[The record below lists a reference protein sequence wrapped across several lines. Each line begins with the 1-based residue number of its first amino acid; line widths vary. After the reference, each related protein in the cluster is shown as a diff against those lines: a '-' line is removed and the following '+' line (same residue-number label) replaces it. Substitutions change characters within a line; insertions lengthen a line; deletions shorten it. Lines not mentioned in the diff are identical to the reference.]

1 MLCSWVC
8 LFCFYL
14 FCLFCFCFVL
24 QLWEKT
30 GRRLEQSQGNHPV
43 VPHTALLPPK
53 YYSIKAKNIKYLP
66 NFQSHVIEE
75 IITQEAVTVFRCFGL
90 CTEKEAGLLT
100 SFPFRCTTIFV
111 FINGLLMHLLFSSLP
126 KGAFVYSR

>member
-1 MLCSWVC
+1 MLLGLFVLFCC
-8 LFCFYL
+8 LF
-14 FCLFCFCFVL
+14 VL
-24 QLWEKT
+24 SYSF
-30 GRRLEQSQGNHPV
+30 GRTLEQSQGNHPV

-66 NFQSHVIEE
+66 SFQSHVIDE
-75 IITQEAVTVFRCFGL
+75 IITQEAVTVFRYFGL
-90 CTEKEAGLLT
+90 CTEKQAGLLT

-111 FINGLLMHLLFSSLP
+111 SINGLLMHLLFSSLP